1 MSKTTHMRIYR
12 ETAELLAALS
22 DEADVP
28 RPSFVAKLAERY
40 GEQVARELG
49 TPGTVSAEPAGKG
62 EVAP

>member
-22 DEADVP
+22 EQVDVP

-40 GEQVARELG
+40 GGQVARELG
-49 TPGTVSAEPAGKG
+49 TPGAVSAEPVVES